1 MIELED
7 HCFTTTNVVTDSGK
21 EHQWTQIL
29 LGEMLLRNRIITKY
43 QPSDSLSILKGKA
56 YLY

>member
-7 HCFTTTNVVTDSGK
+7 HCFTTTSVVTDSGK
-21 EHQWTQIL
+21 EHQWTQIP
-29 LGEMLLRNRIITKY
+29 LGEMLLWNKVSKY